1 MKNLFVSLLL
11 SVVSFV
17 TFCQKFTVKVTEVKD
32 YFYSDSVSY
41 DFAMKNSEVVHFER
55 VVNGT
60 YVIDL
65 KANTMIY
72 NTLIESG
79 TRTINHYTKN
89 DGSIVVSYVDD
100 YFTEIPK
107 NQLIANL
114 IINQTKG
121 SVVYTFYDPIYKYTF
136 VQDFTKNI
144 ITKH

>member
-1 MKNLFVSLLL
+1 MKNLFVSFLL

-65 KANTMIY
+65 NTNTMIY
-72 NTLIESG
+72 NTLVESG
-79 TRTINHYTKN
+79 TRTINHYIEN
-89 DGSIVVSYVDD
+89 DGSIVVSFVDA

-121 SVVYTFYDPIYKYTF
+121 SVVYTFFEPIYKYTF

-144 ITKH
+144 ITKS

>member
-1 MKNLFVSLLL
+1 MKNLFLSLSL
-11 SVVSFV
+11 SIVSFV
-17 TFCQKFTVKVTEVKD
+17 TFCQKFTVTVTEVKD
-32 YFYSDSVSY
+32 YQYSDSVSH
-41 DFAMKNSEVVHFER
+41 DFAKKNTETVTVKR
-55 VVNGT
+55 TVNGT

-65 KANTMIY
+65 NTNTMSY
-72 NTLIESG
+72 TTLRQSG
-79 TRTINHYTKN
+79 TRTIKHYTKN

-107 NQLIANL
+107 NQLVAHL

-144 ITKH
+144 ITKS